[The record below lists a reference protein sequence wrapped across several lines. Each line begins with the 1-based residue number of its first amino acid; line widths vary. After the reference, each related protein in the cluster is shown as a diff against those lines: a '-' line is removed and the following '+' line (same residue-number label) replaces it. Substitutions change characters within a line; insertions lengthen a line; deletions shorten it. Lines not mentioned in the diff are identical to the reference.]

1 MLVARAREW
10 AIDQRQGDLRSA
22 RDRSPISTHF
32 PGISISGHMW
42 FQVTPLDDG
51 LDCTPLGIYDEWPQR
66 KLVCRDRCHEKN
78 GLLRV

>member
-1 MLVARAREW
+1 MLCSREPGEW

-32 PGISISGHMW
+32 PGISISGQMW
-42 FQVTPLDDG
+42 CQVTPLDDG

-66 KLVCRDRCHEKN
+66 KLVCRAETAAA
-78 GLLRV
+78 VE